1 MIKKQI
7 TLISLIILI
16 TTSTAFAKES
26 LLTDLK
32 KAPTN
37 KVLSVLKDK
46 LSSQKNK
53 EKNISLAKEYF
64 DILQKEQLLNKI
76 DSNYKKFMGN
86 SWMSY
91 GNSEILEDV
100 NKIKDPKVVKAL
112 KEGFS
117 LGYKIVTP
125 EGSAMFV
132 PDYDKLVKFLS
143 PYLPQNELE
152 YFKLSGK
159 SSEVA
164 EDGGLVIS
172 FDELFTLIA
181 DIESLINKIDKKELY
196 KDETIEMK
204 ETINSLIQYYFRGM
218 DNTPVFDYEKNKIVN
233 KEVLDSYKKN
243 LKKYSNTKA
252 GKNLKAYYDLL
263 NKTKFVK
270 NKDIEKFLDT
280 NKLYK

>member
-46 LSSQKNK
+46 LSSQKDK

-76 DSNYKKFMGN
+76 DPSYKKFMGN
-86 SWMSY
+86 YWMSY
-91 GNSEILEDV
+91 GNSEIFEDV
-100 NKIKDPKVVKAL
+100 NKIKDPKVVKSL

-218 DNTPVFDYEKNKIVN
+218 DNTPVFDYEKNKIIN

-252 GKNLKAYYDLL
+252 GKNLKVYYDLL